1 MGTTQRKEQRK
12 MKLEKEIIR
21 LTKLHQNKDKRELIQ
36 NINHVLRAQGIHLNR
51 KVKWICKVTGSP
63 EGTVYTWFTNARC
76 RRENK
81 IPLYALCQM
90 ALALRISVYEFFSA
104 DHFMEIAEKHIKEIE
119 ELICD
124 GKTNVIQGW
133 LQNYIEENND
143 QENIL
148 RAEQLLRKIQQM
160 PAGIEDVPP
169 IEKAKI
175 T

>member
-104 DHFMEIAEKHIKEIE
+104 DHFMEIADCLQSAIMLYYQSDRSSAAIFLVKLRNICGTLAFLQELPPCVEKKERN
-119 ELICD
+119 CPH
-124 GKTNVIQGW
+124 V
-133 LQNYIEENND
+133 
-143 QENIL
+143 
-148 RAEQLLRKIQQM
+148 
-160 PAGIEDVPP
+160 
-169 IEKAKI
+169 
-175 T
+175 

>member
-104 DHFMEIAEKHIKEIE
+104 DHFMEIAEKQKIDMRCKLYWHLRRNVAEDLWNGTHSENDTWQGQTLDIKREFLD
-119 ELICD
+119 ELYL
-124 GKTNVIQGW
+124 KMV
-133 LQNYIEENND
+133 ND
-143 QENIL
+143 QLN
-148 RAEQLLRKIQQM
+148 
-160 PAGIEDVPP
+160 
-169 IEKAKI
+169 
-175 T
+175 